1 MKALKM
7 ALKKIPEPHLKT
19 MIHHSDRGSQYGSKR
34 YVKILKDNKIRISM
48 GEIAQDN
55 AFAERINGTIKNEY
69 LKLWGIPDFRTLKQK
84 TRKAVNNYNHDRLHL
99 AFNNE
104 YSPMG
109 FK

>member
-1 MKALKM
+1 
-7 ALKKIPEPHLKT
+7 
-19 MIHHSDRGSQYGSKR
+19 
-34 YVKILKDNKIRISM
+34 M